1 MMKVL
6 MCVLISNRPM
16 SGKFY
21 GGDPCNGCPLYEV
34 CDAGECGRRY
44 DLKDDMG
51 KLDGFWSPKVTKVF
65 YINR

>member
-1 MMKVL
+1 
-6 MCVLISNRPM
+6 M

-21 GGDPCNGCPLYEV
+21 GGDPCNGCPLREV
-34 CDAGECGRRY
+34 CDSDECGRRY